1 MGRLLRYISLTS
13 LKFRM
18 WAYCKILTSVLS
30 QMARNDAGW
39 KCYTIHI
46 NHYLENYD
54 SGQPKVYTIV
64 ASVFQDNPR

>member
-1 MGRLLRYISLTS
+1 
-13 LKFRM
+13 
-18 WAYCKILTSVLS
+18 
-30 QMARNDAGW
+30 MARNDAGW